1 MGKKVIG
8 IDYGSDSARAVLVDV
23 ENGNIISTVAAVYP
37 RWSEGRYCDAAA
49 SSFRQHPLDYTEVL
63 RKVLKGVLEGC
74 DCKEDIV
81 GIGVD
86 TTASTPALTDAEGTP
101 LALKEKFA
109 DNPDAMFVLWKDH
122 TGTSEAE
129 EIVKVWGGGAVNYCE
144 TCGGDYSAENI
155 WSKVLHIIKTN
166 PEVAAEAHSVIE
178 LCDYIPS
185 VLIGKRCRN
194 AYSTI
199 AYKALWAKKWG
210 GLPAEELYAEL
221 GGDKFVEIRNSL
233 TSEPCFGT
241 EPVGTLCKEW
251 ADELGLSQDV
261 VVCAGVID
269 SLAGAVGAGCSPG
282 KMALNMGTSA
292 CLIAVDPDFK
302 DGMMIKG
309 VFGQFPDG
317 VVPGMMCFEMG
328 LSSFGDNF
336 AWLKRF
342 LAGTMKSL
350 LAGKVSDEVIA
361 EAEDKILPSL
371 AEAAS
376 ALPFRE
382 DAPFASDWFNGR
394 RSPDPNPS
402 LRATVSGLGLATD
415 AAEVYY
421 AIVEATAFGVKAM
434 VDTLVDNGVALDS
447 ITAIGG
453 IAVKSPFIVQFL
465 ADVLGMDIFVPNLTQ
480 ACGLGSAINAAVASG
495 CWPTLIDAQK
505 AMCVTEGVKYTA
517 SSARDFS
524 GRYARY
530 RNM

>member
-49 SSFRQHPLDYTEVL
+49 SSFRQHPLDYIEVL
-63 RKVLKGVLEGC
+63 KKVLKGVLEGC
-74 DCKEDIV
+74 DCKDEIV

-86 TTASTPALTDAEGTP
+86 TTASTPALTDADGTP

-122 TGTSEAE
+122 TGTAEAE

-155 WSKVLHIIKTN
+155 WSKVLHIVKTN
-166 PEVAAEAHSVIE
+166 PEVASEAHSVIE

-199 AYKALWAKKWG
+199 AYKALWAEKWG

-233 TSEPCFGT
+233 NSVPCFGT
-241 EPVGTLCKEW
+241 ESVGTLCKEW

-269 SLAGAVGAGCSPG
+269 SLAGALGAGCCPG

-302 DGMMIKG
+302 DGMIKG
-309 VFGQFPDG
+309 VFG
-317 VVPGMMCFEMG
+317 
-328 LSSFGDNF
+328 
-336 AWLKRF
+336 
-342 LAGTMKSL
+342 
-350 LAGKVSDEVIA
+350 
-361 EAEDKILPSL
+361 
-371 AEAAS
+371 
-376 ALPFRE
+376 
-382 DAPFASDWFNGR
+382 
-394 RSPDPNPS
+394 
-402 LRATVSGLGLATD
+402 
-415 AAEVYY
+415 
-421 AIVEATAFGVKAM
+421 
-434 VDTLVDNGVALDS
+434 
-447 ITAIGG
+447 
-453 IAVKSPFIVQFL
+453 
-465 ADVLGMDIFVPNLTQ
+465 
-480 ACGLGSAINAAVASG
+480 
-495 CWPTLIDAQK
+495 
-505 AMCVTEGVKYTA
+505 
-517 SSARDFS
+517 
-524 GRYARY
+524 
-530 RNM
+530 

>member
-1 MGKKVIG
+1 M
-8 IDYGSDSARAVLVDV
+8 
-23 ENGNIISTVAAVYP
+23 
-37 RWSEGRYCDAAA
+37 
-49 SSFRQHPLDYTEVL
+49 
-63 RKVLKGVLEGC
+63 
-74 DCKEDIV
+74 
-81 GIGVD
+81 
-86 TTASTPALTDAEGTP
+86 
-101 LALKEKFA
+101 
-109 DNPDAMFVLWKDH
+109 
-122 TGTSEAE
+122 
-129 EIVKVWGGGAVNYCE
+129 
-144 TCGGDYSAENI
+144 
-155 WSKVLHIIKTN
+155 
-166 PEVAAEAHSVIE
+166 
-178 LCDYIPS
+178 
-185 VLIGKRCRN
+185 
-194 AYSTI
+194 
-199 AYKALWAKKWG
+199 
-210 GLPAEELYAEL
+210 
-221 GGDKFVEIRNSL
+221 
-233 TSEPCFGT
+233 
-241 EPVGTLCKEW
+241 GTLCKEW

-394 RSPDPNPS
+394 RSPAPNPS